1 MDEKSRRCTQQGLLL
16 QLLLSGRWPK
26 GDCAREA
33 PEWHQFTYK
42 IQESSLIK
50 NSEKRTILMIMSTA
64 PGSIIKATKRRR
76 KFWKTESLRYLCPHY
91 CGHKTIKKQN
101 PYSVDALAAW
111 GSNELLRNFSGRFVS
126 EKWNDKTLRT
136 DIGVD
141 SDKNAK

>member
-33 PEWHQFTYK
+33 PVWHQFTYK
-42 IQESSLIK
+42 IQDSSLIK
-50 NSEKRTILMIMSTA
+50 NSDKRTILMIMSTP

-91 CGHKTIKKQN
+91 CGHKTFKKTKSLQRWCIGG
-101 PYSVDALAAW
+101 LGIERAAAQ
-111 GSNELLRNFSGRFVS
+111 LLWKIREWKV
-126 EKWNDKTLRT
+126 KWQDPTHRYW
-136 DIGVD
+136 
-141 SDKNAK
+141 SW